1 MAMNTDNDIKSLR
14 HADDLLKRGFAS
26 MLQGGVIM
34 DVVTPDQAA
43 VAEAAGAVSVM
54 ALREF
59 LLTSEKQEELRELH
73 IRT

>member
-1 MAMNTDNDIKSLR
+1 MRRIDNPKSLR

-43 VAEAAGAVSVM
+43 VA
-54 ALREF
+54 RE
-59 LLTSEKQEELRELH
+59 
-73 IRT
+73 IRCSFRNGIGKSSC

>member
-1 MAMNTDNDIKSLR
+1 MNEMSHAGMMAMNTANDVKSLR

-43 VAEAAGAVSVM
+43 VAEEAGAVSVM
-54 ALREF
+54 AL
-59 LLTSEKQEELRELH
+59 EKSPC
-73 IRT
+73 

>member
-1 MAMNTDNDIKSLR
+1 MKCPTLGVMAMNNSYDIKSLR

-43 VAEAAGAVSVM
+43 VAEKAGAVSV
-54 ALREF
+54 LS
-59 LLTSEKQEELRELH
+59 LIH
-73 IRT
+73 I